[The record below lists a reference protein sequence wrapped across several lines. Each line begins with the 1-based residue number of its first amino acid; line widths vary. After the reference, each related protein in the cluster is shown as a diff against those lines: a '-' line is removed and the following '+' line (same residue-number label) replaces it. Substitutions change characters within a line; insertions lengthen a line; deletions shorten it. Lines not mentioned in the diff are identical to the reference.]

1 MGQALVISRSTH
13 EGRPLP
19 SSSVSVPRATT
30 PSTRRILLCTA
41 AATSCGVLPA
51 FLLGSQAVQI
61 GDDLG
66 LDDAAIG
73 TIVACAWIGAA
84 AFSSPL
90 GRVAEAH
97 GGGRTLRLAAFASAA
112 VMLGIA
118 VLGGS
123 PVALAGLVA
132 AGGVVNAATQPSAN
146 LLITRTVPPSR
157 HGTAF
162 AVKQSAIP
170 VATLLGGLAVPALAL
185 TLGWRWS
192 YAAGAL
198 LAVVAA
204 AAVPV
209 GQDDA
214 EPPTDDPETEP
225 EPGAVP
231 PTRATG
237 DPGLFPLVVLGC
249 GVGFGAAA
257 AGALTTFL
265 TSAATDAGIA
275 EGTAGL
281 LLTAGSAVGIA
292 ARLAM
297 GARADRVGGGQLGTV
312 AGMLGLGALAYAGF
326 ALDTGWVYLVLTPL
340 AFGAG
345 WAWPGLFN
353 LSVVRA
359 YPSRPA
365 AATGTT
371 QTGTYLGAG
380 AGPLAIGWISDGHPW
395 SVAWLATSVLAGAAA
410 VAVLAGRAA
419 VRRTRRTPGALS
431 AP

>member
-1 MGQALVISRSTH
+1 M
-13 EGRPLP
+13 
-19 SSSVSVPRATT
+19 
-30 PSTRRILLCTA
+30 
-41 AATSCGVLPA
+41 LPA

-61 GDDLG
+61 RADLS
-66 LDDAAIG
+66 LDEGAIG
-73 TIVACAWIGAA
+73 TMVACAWIGAA

-90 GRVAEAH
+90 GRVAESH
-97 GGGRTLRLAAFASAA
+97 GGGRTLRLAALASAA
-112 VMLGIA
+112 VMLSIA
-118 VLGGS
+118 VAGGS
-123 PVALAGLVA
+123 AWALAGLVA
-132 AGGVVNAATQPSAN
+132 VGGVVNAATQPSAN
-146 LLITRTVPPSR
+146 LLISRAVPPSR

-198 LAVVAA
+198 IALAAA

-209 GQDDA
+209 SQDDL
-214 EPPTDDPETEP
+214 EPRTDAADPTEP
-225 EPGAVP
+225 VP
-231 PTRATG
+231 TSRAATA
-237 DPGLFPLVVLGC
+237 DPGRVPLVVLAC

-312 AGMLGLGALAYAGF
+312 AAMLGLGSLAYAGF
-326 ALDTGWVYLVLTPL
+326 ALDVGWVYVALTPL

-359 YPSRPA
+359 YPARPA
-365 AATGTT
+365 ASTGAT

-380 AGPLAIGWISDGHPW
+380 AGPLAVGWISDGHPW
-395 SVAWLATSVLAGAAA
+395 SVAWLATSGLAGAAA
-410 VAVLAGRAA
+410 LAVLAGRAA
-419 VRRTRRTPGALS
+419 VRRTRRPAGAVN